1 MAEIAA
7 QLWALLPLA
16 VLVALW
22 RWRAQHVSSLAA
34 LLEAAVGF
42 AALVWAGSNLLSA
55 FDVFRPDVLRGVWL
69 GAGALAIVALWRT
82 RSAWPRWSRPTSAV
96 EWTLVA
102 VAVALLAVTFARAVL
117 APPNTVDVL
126 NYHLPRQL
134 MWLQQGSLAPFA
146 TLNDRQNMMPPLAE
160 VIGAQFLALTG
171 DDRWANL
178 PQWAAYAGLAVA
190 LAVLVRR
197 LGGSRAAAGVAALL
211 GLLLPMA
218 YHEASNAKNDLLSA
232 FWIVVGAAELARWR
246 APDFA
251 ATRWTAL
258 RLALPFT
265 LAWLTKSTAMLFVPP
280 LLVAGLWPWMRRTH
294 VREQLR
300 VLAPAALLA
309 LLLIAPFHLRNLAW
323 YGTPLGEH
331 RGEDGGALRVEAM
344 GPRFFASNVLRH
356 ASQHVMSPW
365 TGWNAAWL
373 RGVERAHAAM
383 GVDVNDRRTTLWI
396 LNFGPTYA
404 PADETLAGAPLHLA
418 LGLPLLLALA
428 AGWRAGGDGAR
439 VRWLAL
445 AVLGG
450 AVLFCAALKWQPWA
464 PRLQLPLFALG
475 IPACVLAVVA
485 SWPTR
490 AAGFAAIALGGA
502 VAVWGPGADTQG
514 RTLWQHPRIDE
525 LPRELNFYRTLTHLA
540 ARDAGLA
547 ELVARSGARA
557 VDLQSVH
564 DIAYPLMRRLQR
576 TVPGIHFVGAPAQR
590 GSVDGI
596 LVLSL
601 GAPLALYGEYGGRSD
616 WRLVGAGTGDGFY
629 LPDARVRE
637 LGWAD
642 RLPQFAG
649 WTQQS
654 GLPLAERIWPEAGRL
669 LVREIPSGRGEL
681 VYAAVGR
688 PARLRGVVRRD
699 GNAAEDFQITV
710 TVAGQ
715 PVGIVEIGRGVAHEF
730 EVQISGAPGVHV
742 VGLQVPA
749 SVAREIV
756 FTRLQVTD

>member
-1 MAEIAA
+1 MV
-7 QLWALLPLA
+7 LA
-16 VLVALW
+16 ALW
-22 RWRAQHVSSLAA
+22 RWRARHASG
-34 LLEAAVGF
+34 LEALVESAVCF
-42 AALVWAGSNLLSA
+42 AALVWAGANALSA
-55 FDVFRPDVLRGVWL
+55 LDAFRPGVLRGVWL
-69 GAGALAIVALWRT
+69 GAGAVAIVALWLM
-82 RSAWPRWSRPTSAV
+82 RSVRLRWPRPANAV
-96 EWTLVA
+96 EWSLA
-102 VAVALLAVTFARAVL
+102 AAALPLLAVTLARAVL

-134 MWLQQGSLAPFA
+134 LWLQQGSLAPFA

-178 PQWAAYAGLAVA
+178 PQWAAYVGLAVA
-190 LAVLVRR
+190 LMVLVRR
-197 LGGSRAAAGVAALL
+197 LGGTRGAAGVSALL

-232 FWIVVGAAELARWR
+232 VWIVVGATELARWR
-246 APDFA
+246 GPDFV
-251 ATRWTAL
+251 ATRWTAV

-280 LLVAGLWPWMRRTH
+280 LLVAGLWPWVRRTH
-294 VREQLR
+294 VREQVR
-300 VLAPAALLA
+300 VLGPAALLA
-309 LLLIAPFHLRNLAW
+309 LLLLTPFHLRNLAW
-323 YGTPLGEH
+323 YGTPLGRH
-331 RGEDGGALRVEAM
+331 RAEDGGALMVEAM
-344 GPRFFASNVLRH
+344 GPRLFASNVLRH
-356 ASQHVMSPW
+356 TSQHLMSPW
-365 TGWNAAWL
+365 PGWNAAWL
-373 RGVERAHAAM
+373 RGVERAHAAL
-383 GVDVNDRRTTLWI
+383 GVDLDDRRTTLWI

-404 PADETLAGAPLHLA
+404 PADETLAGAPLHLVF
-418 LGLPLLLALA
+418 GLPLLLALA
-428 AGWRAGGDGAR
+428 AGWRAGDDGTR

-475 IPACVLAVVA
+475 IPACVLAVA
-485 SWPTR
+485 ARWPAR
-490 AAGFAAIALGGA
+490 AAGFAAAALGGA

-514 RTLWQHPRIDE
+514 RTLWQHPRLDE
-525 LPRELNFYRTLTHLA
+525 LPRELNYYRTLTHLA
-540 ARDAGLA
+540 GRDVGLA

-576 TVPGIHFVGAPAQR
+576 TVPDIHFAGAPAQR
-590 GSVDGI
+590 GPVDGI

-616 WRLVGAGTGDGFY
+616 WRLVGAGTGDGLY

-654 GLPLAERIWPEAGRL
+654 GLPLAERIWPDAGRW

-688 PARLRGVVRRD
+688 PTRLRGVVRRD
-699 GNAAEDFQITV
+699 GIAADDFQITV

-715 PVGIVEIGRGVAHEF
+715 PVGVVEVGSGAAHEF
-730 EVQISGAPGVHV
+730 EVRIDGTPGAHV
-742 VGLQVPA
+742 VGLQVPV
-749 SVAREIV
+749 SVARDIV

>member
-1 MAEIAA
+1 MAEFAA

-16 VLVALW
+16 VLAALW
-22 RWRAQHVSSLAA
+22 RWRAQQSSGLEA
-34 LLEAAVGF
+34 LLEATVGF
-42 AALVWAGSNLLSA
+42 AALVWAGSNVLSA
-55 FDVFRPDVLRGVWL
+55 ADAFVPGVLRGAWL
-69 GAGALAIVALWRT
+69 AAGAVAFVVLWRT
-82 RSAWPRWSRPTSAV
+82 RSVSARWPRPANLA
-96 EWTLVA
+96 EWALA
-102 VAVALLAVTFARAVL
+102 AAGLLLLALTLARAVL

-178 PQWAAYAGLAVA
+178 PQWAAYVGLAVA
-190 LAVLVRR
+190 LTVLVRR
-197 LGGSRAAAGVAALL
+197 LGETRGAAGVAALL

-232 FWIVVGAAELARWR
+232 FWIVVGATELARWR
-246 APDFA
+246 APGFV
-251 ATRWTAL
+251 ATRRDAV

-280 LLVAGLWPWMRRTH
+280 LLVAGLWGWARQTRA
-294 VREQLR
+294 REQLH
-300 VLAPAALLA
+300 VFAPAALLA
-309 LLLIAPFHLRNLAW
+309 LLLIAPFHLRNVAW
-323 YGTPLGEH
+323 YGTPLGRH
-331 RGEDGGALRVEAM
+331 RAEDGGALMVEAM
-344 GPRFFASNVLRH
+344 GPRLFASNVLRH
-356 ASQHVMSPW
+356 TSQHVMAPW
-365 TGWNAAWL
+365 PGWNAAWL
-373 RGVERAHAAM
+373 RGVGRAHDAM

-396 LNFGPTYA
+396 LNFGPSYV
-404 PADETLAGAPLHLA
+404 PADETLAGAPVHLV

-428 AGWRAGGDGAR
+428 AGWRAGGAGPC

-445 AVLGG
+445 AGLVG

-464 PRLQLPLFALG
+464 ARLQLPLFALA
-475 IPACVLAVVA
+475 IPACVLATA
-485 SWPTR
+485 AQRRTR
-490 AAGFAAIALGGA
+490 AVGSAAIALGCA
-502 VAVWGPGADTQG
+502 VAVWVPGADTQG
-514 RTLWQHPRIDE
+514 RTLWQHPRLGE
-525 LPRELNFYRTLTHLA
+525 LPRELNYYRTLTHLA

-557 VDLQSVH
+557 VDVQSVH

-576 TVPGIHFVGAPAQR
+576 EVPDVHFVGAPARR
-590 GSVDGI
+590 GPVDGI

-616 WRLVGAGTGDGFY
+616 WRLVGAGTGDGLY

-654 GLPLAERIWPEAGRL
+654 GLPLAERIWPDVGRL
-669 LVREIPSGRGEL
+669 LVREIPSGRGE
-681 VYAAVGR
+681 VIYAAVGR
-688 PARLRGVVRRD
+688 PARLRGAVRRN
-699 GNAAEDFQITV
+699 GATGEDFRITV
-710 TVAGQ
+710 TVAGRE
-715 PVGIVEIGRGVAHEF
+715 VGVVEVGRGEVHEF
-730 EVQISGAPGVHV
+730 EVRIVGTPGVHV
-742 VGLQVPA
+742 VGLQVPVA
-749 SVAREIV
+749 AREVV